1 MLFIALFVRI
11 WQNCRVSR
19 TPAKQSNS
27 RSLADLAPD
36 EVKSVVDGY
45 TAIYDAD
52 LERRREQYQS
62 LVNRYYDLAT
72 DFYEF
77 GWGQSFHFA
86 PRRRGESFKASL
98 LRHQHFLA
106 DRLSLKPGMQVL
118 DVGCGVGGPMSA
130 LARYSGA
137 SFVGINNNAY
147 QIERAKL
154 HTRDVRSLCRFIHG
168 DYMQIPDGDE
178 RFDATFAI
186 ESMPHAPDKT
196 AAFSEIFRV
205 LRPGA
210 CFAGYEWC
218 LTENFDSSN
227 VEHQRIKKDIMVGNG
242 LPDIALTSEV
252 CTALR
257 RAGFDLLEARD
268 LAHESDPET
277 PWYRALQGRDLSLSS
292 IPRTPIG
299 RALTNLT
306 LRVGE
311 KLRVVPEGTRAVS
324 TLLNRGADALVKGGE
339 SGVFTPVFFFLAR
352 KPLRPEN

>member
-1 MLFIALFVRI
+1 MS
-11 WQNCRVSR
+11 NR
-19 TPAKQSNS
+19 TPVKRSNP

-45 TAIYDAD
+45 TAIYDAG
-52 LERRREQYQS
+52 LESRKERYQS
-62 LVNRYYDLAT
+62 LVNHYYDLVT

-106 DRLSLKPGMQVL
+106 DRLSLKPGMHIL
-118 DVGCGVGGPMSA
+118 DVGCGVGGPMGN

-154 HTRDVRSLCRFIHG
+154 HTRDVESLCRFILG
-168 DYMQIPDGDE
+168 DYMQIPEGD
-178 RFDATFAI
+178 DQYNAAVAI

-196 AAFSEIFRV
+196 GAFREIFRV

-218 LTENFDSSN
+218 LTGDFDPENA
-227 VEHQRIKKDIMVGNG
+227 EHLRIKNDIMVGDA
-242 LPDIALTSEV
+242 LPDIALTSEI

-257 RAGFDLLEARD
+257 TAGFDLLEARD
-268 LAHESDPET
+268 RAPESDPET
-277 PWYRALQGRDLSLSS
+277 PWYRALQGRDLTLSS

-306 LRVGE
+306 LRVLE
-311 KLRVVPEGTRAVS
+311 RLRVVPEGARTVS
-324 TLLNRGADALVKGGE
+324 TLLNAAADALVEGGK
-339 SGVFTPVFFFLAR
+339 SGVFTPMFFFLAR
-352 KPLRPEN
+352 KPGRSGD

>member
-1 MLFIALFVRI
+1 MPFIALFCRI
-11 WQNCRVSR
+11 WQNGQVPR

-45 TAIYDAD
+45 TAIYDAG
-52 LERRREQYQS
+52 LESRKERYQS
-62 LVNRYYDLAT
+62 LVNHYYDLAT

-106 DRLSLKPGMQVL
+106 DRLALKPEMHVL
-118 DVGCGVGGPMSA
+118 DVGCGVGGPTGN

-154 HTRDVRSLCRFIHG
+154 HTRDVASLCRFIHG
-168 DYMQIPDGDE
+168 NYMQIPEDDD
-178 RFDATFAI
+178 RYDAAIAI

-196 AAFSEIFRV
+196 AAFREILRV

-210 CFAGYEWC
+210 CFAGYDWC
-218 LTENFDSSN
+218 LTEDFDAGN
-227 VEHQRIKKDIMVGNG
+227 AEHLRIKNDIMIGDA
-242 LPDIALTSEV
+242 LPDIALASEV
-252 CTALR
+252 CDALR
-257 RAGFDLLEARD
+257 SAGFELLEARD
-268 LAHESDPET
+268 RAPESDPET
-277 PWYRALQGRDLSLSS
+277 PWYRALQGRDLSLRG
-292 IPRTPIG
+292 IPRTPLG

-311 KLRVVPEGTRAVS
+311 RLRVFPAGSRAVS
-324 TLLNRGADALVKGGE
+324 TLLNAAADALVQGGR
-339 SGVFTPVFFFLAR
+339 SGVFTPMFFFLAR
-352 KPLRPEN
+352 KPPRSGD

>member
-11 WQNCRVSR
+11 WQNSQVSR
-19 TPAKQSNS
+19 TPSKRSNS

-36 EVKSVVDGY
+36 KVKSVVDGY
-45 TAIYDAD
+45 NAIYDAG
-52 LERRREQYQS
+52 LESRKERYQS
-62 LVNRYYDLAT
+62 LVNHYYDLVT

-86 PRRRGESFKASL
+86 PRKRGESFKASL

-118 DVGCGVGGPMSA
+118 DVGCGVGGPMGN

-147 QIERAKL
+147 QIERAKR
-154 HTRDVRSLCRFIHG
+154 HTRDVQSLCRLIHG
-168 DYMQIPDGDE
+168 DYMQIPEGDDQY
-178 RFDATFAI
+178 DAAFAI

-196 AAFSEIFRV
+196 AAFREVFRV

-218 LTENFDSSN
+218 LTGDFDSGN
-227 VEHQRIKKDIMVGNG
+227 PEHLRIKNDIMVGDA
-242 LPDIALTSEV
+242 LPDIAVTSEIS
-252 CTALR
+252 TALR
-257 RAGFDLLEARD
+257 MAGFELLEARD
-268 LAHESDPET
+268 LAPESDPET
-277 PWYRALQGRDLSLSS
+277 PWYRALESRDLSLSS
-292 IPRTPIG
+292 IPRTPLG

-311 KLRVVPEGTRAVS
+311 RLRVFPAGSSEVC
-324 TLLNRGADALVKGGE
+324 TLLNETAYALVEGGK
-339 SGVFTPVFFFLAR
+339 SGIFTPMFFFLAR
-352 KPLRPEN
+352 KPLRPGD

>member
-1 MLFIALFVRI
+1 M
-11 WQNCRVSR
+11 SR
-19 TPAKQSNS
+19 TPAKRSNS

-36 EVKSVVDGY
+36 QVKSVVDGY
-45 TAIYDAD
+45 TAIYDAG
-52 LERRREQYQS
+52 LESRKERYES
-62 LVNRYYDLAT
+62 LVNHYYDLVT

-106 DRLSLKPGMQVL
+106 DRLSLEPGMQVL

-154 HTRDVRSLCRFIHG
+154 HTRDVQSLCRFIHG
-168 DYMQIPDGDE
+168 DYMRIPEGDD
-178 RFDATFAI
+178 RFDAAFAI

-196 AAFSEIFRV
+196 GAFREIFRV
-205 LRPGA
+205 LHPGA

-218 LTENFDSSN
+218 LTDTFEPGNA
-227 VEHQRIKKDIMVGNG
+227 EHQRIKNDIMVGDA
-242 LPDIALTSEV
+242 LPDIAVTSEI

-257 RAGFDLLEARD
+257 MAGFELLEARD
-268 LAHESDPET
+268 RAPESDPET
-277 PWYRALQGRDLSLSS
+277 PWYRALQGRDLSLAS
-292 IPRTPIG
+292 IPRTPFG

-311 KLRVVPEGTRAVS
+311 RLRLVPEGARAVS
-324 TLLNRGADALVKGGE
+324 TLLNAGADALVEGGR
-339 SGVFTPVFFFLAR
+339 SGVFTPMYFFLAR
-352 KPLRPEN
+352 KPGNRETG

>member
-1 MLFIALFVRI
+1 M
-11 WQNCRVSR
+11 SR

-36 EVKSVVDGY
+36 KVKSVVDGY
-45 TAIYDAD
+45 NAIYDAG
-52 LERRREQYQS
+52 LESRKERYQS
-62 LVNRYYDLAT
+62 LVNHYYDLVT

-86 PRRRGESFKASL
+86 PRQRGESFKASL
-98 LRHQHFLA
+98 LRYQHFLA

-118 DVGCGVGGPMSA
+118 DVGCGVGGPMGN

-154 HTRDVRSLCRFIHG
+154 HTRDVRSLCRLIHG
-168 DYMQIPDGDE
+168 DYMQIPEGDD
-178 RFDATFAI
+178 RYDAAIAI

-196 AAFSEIFRV
+196 AAFREIFRV

-218 LTENFDSSN
+218 LTGDFDPENTQ
-227 VEHQRIKKDIMVGNG
+227 HLRIKNDIMVGDA
-242 LPDIALTSEV
+242 LPDIAVTSEI

-257 RAGFDLLEARD
+257 MAGFELLDARD
-268 LAHESDPET
+268 RAPESDPEM
-277 PWYRALQGRDLSLSS
+277 PWYRALQSRDLSLSS
-292 IPRTPIG
+292 IPRTPLG

-306 LRVGE
+306 LRIGE
-311 KLRVVPEGTRAVS
+311 RLRVFPKGSREVC
-324 TLLNRGADALVKGGE
+324 TLLNETAYALVEGGK
-339 SGVFTPVFFFLAR
+339 SGIFTPMFFFLAR
-352 KPLRPEN
+352 KPLRPGY

>member
-1 MLFIALFVRI
+1 MS
-11 WQNCRVSR
+11 NR
-19 TPAKQSNS
+19 TPVKRSNP

-45 TAIYDAD
+45 TAIYDAG
-52 LERRREQYQS
+52 LESRKERYQS
-62 LVNRYYDLAT
+62 LVNHYYDLVT

-86 PRRRGESFKASL
+86 PRRRGENFKASL
-98 LRHQHFLA
+98 LRYQHFLA
-106 DRLSLKPGMQVL
+106 DRLALKPGMHVL
-118 DVGCGVGGPMSA
+118 DVGCGVGGPMSN

-147 QIERAKL
+147 QIERAKV
-154 HTRDVRSLCRFIHG
+154 HTRDVESLCRFILG
-168 DYMQIPDGDE
+168 DYMQIPEDDD
-178 RFDATFAI
+178 RYDAAFAI

-196 AAFSEIFRV
+196 AAFREILRV

-218 LTENFDSSN
+218 LTETFDPGN
-227 VEHQRIKKDIMVGNG
+227 AEHQRIKNDIMIGNA
-242 LPDIALTSEV
+242 LPDIAGVPEIG
-252 CTALR
+252 TALR
-257 RAGFDLLEARD
+257 IAGFELLEARD
-268 LAHESDPET
+268 RALESDPET
-277 PWYRALQGRDLSLSS
+277 PWYRALQGRDLTLSS

-311 KLRVVPEGTRAVS
+311 KLRMVPEGAAAVS
-324 TLLNRGADALVKGGE
+324 TLLNAGADTLVEGGE
-339 SGVFTPVFFFLAR
+339 SGVFTPMYFFLAR
-352 KPLRPEN
+352 KPGAREAE